1 MFIFCKQKKLKK
13 VIIFQGALHASTSE
27 RGAGSSKRQET
38 HLSCFLF
45 LMILADVSSMADLVS
60 PVRFNLKVKSKKSN
74 ILSFFRGS
82 VSRHLPSHF

>member
-27 RGAGSSKRQET
+27 KGAGSSKRQET